1 MDLKSELLR
10 ERLGLYLRLRGGF
23 TFPLAGALYWSAL
36 AVLGASLPLKTWI
49 IVAFIGSGLIFPL
62 ALLLS
67 RIFRVNFMS
76 EQSAV
81 GDIMLPAFIGMLTF
95 WPIAILAFWS
105 APELVAPTLAIGMA
119 MHWPVVGWTYA
130 RTGLY
135 SAHAIVRAL
144 AVAALWVLFPDQ
156 RLVLIPACVAV
167 IYLATVAF
175 ILVDVRMTARGQ
187 VGVQPEAR

>member
-10 ERLGLYLRLRGGF
+10 ERLGLYVRLRGGF
-23 TFPLAGALYWSAL
+23 TFPLAGAIYWGAL
-36 AVLGASLPLKTWI
+36 AFLGTSLPLKTWI

-62 ALLLS
+62 AMILS
-67 RIFRVNFMS
+67 RIFRVNFMT

-81 GDIMLPAFIGMLTF
+81 GDLILPAFIGMLTF

-130 RTGLY
+130 RTALY
-135 SAHAIVRAL
+135 SAHAIVRAI
-144 AVAALWVLFPDQ
+144 AVMVIWVLSPDE
-156 RLVLIPACVAV
+156 RLVLIPASVAV
-167 IYLATVAF
+167 IYLATVVA
-175 ILVDVRMTARGQ
+175 ILVDVPIAARAQ
-187 VGVQPEAR
+187 SKAT